1 MDAANRL
8 ERSWQSLPKAFSRV
22 NKRSYDVTLSAYAS
36 ADQWNGIQL
45 LDRDTNDELAKFGR
59 VSTEDYLTFS
69 SLIKSGTSN
78 GHFIY
83 YVNYGQP
90 EDLAYLINQ
99 NVIHRENNE
108 KTIVFMRRQS
118 RVMSQTEQ
126 IRQAIHHRF
135 AGLVLFDD
143 EGSDQNCDENTATND
158 RRSFSQEWKSLKTDK
173 GKCSSSANESLDYND
188 ALSIQNVNDFSTES
202 PMTTIIKFQS

>member
-1 MDAANRL
+1 MEAANRL
-8 ERSWQSLPKAFSRV
+8 ERSWQSLPKTFNRV
-22 NKRSYDVTLSAYAS
+22 NKHSFDVTLSGYAPT
-36 ADQWNGIQL
+36 DQWNGIQL

-59 VSTEDYLTFS
+59 VATNDYLTFS
-69 SLIKSGTSN
+69 SLIKSGTFN

-90 EDLAYLINQ
+90 EDLAHLINQ

-108 KTIVFMRRQS
+108 KTIVFMRRRCQ
-118 RVMSQTEQ
+118 VISQTEQ

-143 EGSDQNCDENTATND
+143 EGDDQNCEENRATND
-158 RRSFSQEWKSLKTDK
+158 RRSFAQEWKSLKTDK
-173 GKCSSSANESLDYND
+173 GNSSLQQTKQLD
-188 ALSIQNVNDFSTES
+188 
-202 PMTTIIKFQS
+202 